1 MSLQL
6 FPDDPNFSS
15 TNWVPINKDS
25 AVWDT
30 EITAKVKKAVPI
42 DNVDISIVWN
52 TQEKNKGYGL
62 GSAVIVS
69 KRGKK
74 KFIIPIIL
82 KDFKM
87 APLDVMITSSK
98 AMPLSEDAASEAL
111 FSGAIGDMSSRN
123 SSRGLIEADP
133 NGFMPNDFSD
143 YTRAEVTYQK
153 SSGIDLAEAIANGNW
168 DVLRNVHPRA
178 QHLLTDYVY
187 AWDDK
192 EGLKRAAVAL
202 QDMGVMNKFAEGDK
216 SIFVEFMDDI
226 STDQIVKEKKYGSK
240 GLAMPPLSE
249 NELIKPGRK
258 IEVVKK
264 MGPDAYVMMSNSI
277 ANFDPAMNLQDGPNV
292 RTILTSQLRNEGVV
306 DTVISALEA
315 AGTSGVV
322 IPWPK
327 DDDDVT
333 LGTKENASG
342 SEFGIYDAFDE
353 SNSPARGVL
362 FTRVMDLDGNVRSR
376 KVFIT
381 PEGGGKQEGGFTP
394 KRVPMTEPTLY
405 NEDYL
410 NVSDAPGA
418 PDSGYMVL
426 KDLLI
431 GPLDIMSVSKT
442 EYGGDAWVAN
452 VAGEDGSVKVL
463 STSKYIQGVTTSKNA
478 IRISDR
484 FKWVSVPRVKKY
496 RAKSALDKKASLH
509 HDRGRYHI
517 QGLDVPDKWSV
528 NLKEAEAKFTLS
540 THGMGI
546 DKIASAMDGAKR
558 YGSIEIY
565 GIKGVERIEKSASS
579 QWEDRA
585 WNAFSQH
592 FDHNRH
598 NFVKLASMFDRL
610 DTVDKVLGLN
620 FISKANIAR
629 FVSAL
634 PLLKDALEE
643 LVRLLVVSRIGATE
657 VPEEAI
663 SQTIDSMG
671 EVIDGL
677 ETLSLHGEDEDSA

>member
-1 MSLQL
+1 
-6 FPDDPNFSS
+6 
-15 TNWVPINKDS
+15 
-25 AVWDT
+25 
-30 EITAKVKKAVPI
+30 
-42 DNVDISIVWN
+42 
-52 TQEKNKGYGL
+52 
-62 GSAVIVS
+62 
-69 KRGKK
+69 
-74 KFIIPIIL
+74 
-82 KDFKM
+82 
-87 APLDVMITSSK
+87 
-98 AMPLSEDAASEAL
+98 
-111 FSGAIGDMSSRN
+111 
-123 SSRGLIEADP
+123 
-133 NGFMPNDFSD
+133 
-143 YTRAEVTYQK
+143 
-153 SSGIDLAEAIANGNW
+153 
-168 DVLRNVHPRA
+168 
-178 QHLLTDYVY
+178 
-187 AWDDK
+187 
-192 EGLKRAAVAL
+192 
-202 QDMGVMNKFAEGDK
+202 
-216 SIFVEFMDDI
+216 
-226 STDQIVKEKKYGSK
+226 
-240 GLAMPPLSE
+240 
-249 NELIKPGRK
+249 
-258 IEVVKK
+258 
-264 MGPDAYVMMSNSI
+264 
-277 ANFDPAMNLQDGPNV
+277 
-292 RTILTSQLRNEGVV
+292 
-306 DTVISALEA
+306 
-315 AGTSGVV
+315 
-322 IPWPK
+322 
-327 DDDDVT
+327 
-333 LGTKENASG
+333 
-342 SEFGIYDAFDE
+342 
-353 SNSPARGVL
+353 
-362 FTRVMDLDGNVRSR
+362 
-376 KVFIT
+376 
-381 PEGGGKQEGGFTP
+381 
-394 KRVPMTEPTLY
+394 
-405 NEDYL
+405 
-410 NVSDAPGA
+410 
-418 PDSGYMVL
+418 MVL